1 MKNGNNDIHL
11 LEQQMANNEDIC
23 CSCGNITSFPRA
35 FFVKCDKIFSLRVAI
50 GENLWY
56 IEGVLTLKLNYYGK
70 CNEKSYC

>member
-35 FFVKCDKIFSLRVAI
+35 FFD
-50 GENLWY
+50 NLKSASY
-56 IEGVLTLKLNYYGK
+56 LNGNLNGRKELEHYA
-70 CNEKSYC
+70 S